1 MVWFSSGILV
11 SSTNKIDRHD
21 IAEILLKMAL
31 STINKTRFSGKV
43 NQASRSV
50 HMLQKCPIRKELY
63 IEKMQHSD
71 WTILEYKYKNRTEKF
86 YDCEARNL

>member
-1 MVWFSSGILV
+1 
-11 SSTNKIDRHD
+11 
-21 IAEILLKMAL
+21 
-31 STINKTRFSGKV
+31 
-43 NQASRSV
+43 
-50 HMLQKCPIRKELY
+50 MLQKCPIRKELY